1 METVFSIVSGVC
13 VFFVDTVLPIS
24 TERASAVEDGVI
36 SAVALALLVFCVV
49 VVVANLAINHEGRGG
64 YVVVVGWLSSVFFS
78 VEVL

>member
-36 SAVALALLVFCVV
+36 SAVALALLVFLC
-49 VVVANLAINHEGRGG
+49 RGSCSKLG
-64 YVVVVGWLSSVFFS
+64 D
-78 VEVL
+78 